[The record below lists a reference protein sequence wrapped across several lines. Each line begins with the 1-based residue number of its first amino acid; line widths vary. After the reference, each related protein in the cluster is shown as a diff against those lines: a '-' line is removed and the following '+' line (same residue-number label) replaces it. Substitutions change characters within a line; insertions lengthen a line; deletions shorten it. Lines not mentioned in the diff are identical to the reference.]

1 MDFSG
6 TVIFKSPNQWDCSHL
21 FLQTRG
27 WHPRGLSTSTGS
39 VTSGD
44 HLVATDT
51 GVWPRSLF
59 CVVFLWAFSIPAS
72 EESPAL
78 SLLSVGPGQVA
89 SFHPCSKLTT
99 SPPLHQPASWGLFR
113 SCMFPPLPWLQLFT
127 ILPINSQLYRRFR
140 SPEIRNLRCCS
151 LLTPSPVTSLPYVSG
166 SHPS

>member
-1 MDFSG
+1 METKSHADMDFSG

-51 GVWPRSLF
+51 GVWPRFLF
-59 CVVFLWAFSIPAS
+59 GVVYLWASSIPAS

-78 SLLSVGPGQVA
+78 SLLSVGPGHVA
-89 SFHPCSKLTT
+89 SFHPCGQPTT
-99 SPPLHQPASWGLFR
+99 PPCGHKPSSPPASLLGAFQILHVPASALAAAFHH
-113 SCMFPPLPWLQLFT
+113 PPH
-127 ILPINSQLYRRFR
+127 NSQLYRGFALQK
-140 SPEIRNLRCCS
+140 SEICAVAH
-151 LLTPSPVTSLPYVSG
+151 T
-166 SHPS
+166 